1 MLACFDPAKL
11 ADVQDVIDNL
21 EMLPREALIYI
32 AGYIEGTKDQ
42 HHKVAPDQR
51 PAG

>member
-11 ADVQDVIDNL
+11 ADVQDVADKL

-32 AGYIEGTKDQ
+32 AGYAEGVKDRNIN
-42 HHKVAPDQR
+42 PDQR
-51 PAG
+51 HAG